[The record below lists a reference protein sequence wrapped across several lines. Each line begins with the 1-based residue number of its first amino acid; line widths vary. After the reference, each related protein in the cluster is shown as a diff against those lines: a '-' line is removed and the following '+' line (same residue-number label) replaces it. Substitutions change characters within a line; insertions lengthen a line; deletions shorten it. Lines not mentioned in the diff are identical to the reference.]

1 MIPDYSAI
9 GSKLKP
15 VEAVGGRQT
24 SSGKYTSGACA
35 VYAKSL
41 IFDFE
46 TSIYKRGSDAMH
58 RPNWGVFAGLVE
70 VVWHIAEVDPGDVWR
85 HPYSDSMRLDIAYSA
100 RKTYRYFAC
109 ISTEIE

>member
-15 VEAVGGRQT
+15 VEAVEGRQT
-24 SSGKYTSGACA
+24 SSGKYTSGASA

-46 TSIYKRGSDAMH
+46 TSIYKRVSDAVH
-58 RPNWGVFAGLVE
+58 RPNWGVFAGLVDL
-70 VVWHIAEVDPGDVWR
+70 VWFIAEVDPCDVRR
-85 HPYSDSMRLDIAYSA
+85 HPYSDLMRLDIAYSA
-100 RKTYRYFAC
+100 SKTYRYYSR